1 MVTTIRR
8 GLDIPISGG
17 PAQQLPDAIFYPPRV
32 ALLGADVHGLRP
44 ALKVQEGEQV
54 DAGQALFDDKDRPG
68 VVFTAP
74 CAGTV
79 AEIRRGARRVFE
91 ALILDTAPNGDV
103 LDAPAS
109 GPLFGPERDDEELV
123 RLDGADVRAQL
134 LASGLWTAL
143 RSRPYSQIPAA
154 DATPRSIFVSAI
166 DTHPLAADPAPI
178 IAAHAADFRRGLL
191 VLSRLARVFV
201 ATPAAESARSPAAEA
216 AAGLANVECAAFAG
230 PHPAGLPGT
239 HIHFL
244 DPVSATRSVWHL
256 HYQSCIAIG
265 RLFATGRP
273 WNERIIALAGP
284 GVVTPRLV
292 RTLPGADLSALT
304 AGELQP
310 GRQRIVSGSLL
321 GGRTASGDMGDKGD
335 LAFLGALHLQVSV
348 LPEGDER
355 EFMHYMRVGTTKHSA
370 LRVFASSWLGRR
382 ELPLTTSTQ
391 GSPRAMVPVG
401 GYEKVMPL
409 DILPTQ
415 LLRALIV
422 GDTEMAQKL
431 GCLEL
436 DEEDLALCTYVCP
449 GKYEYG
455 PILRD
460 VLTRIAR
467 EG

>member
-1 MVTTIRR
+1 MSETNQMVTTIRR
-8 GLDIPISGG
+8 GLDIPIAGG
-17 PAQQLPDAIFYPPRV
+17 PAQQLPAALFFPPRV
-32 ALLGADVHGLRP
+32 ALLGADVNGLRP
-44 ALKVQEGEQV
+44 ALAVQEGERVEVGQV
-54 DAGQALFDDKDRPG
+54 LYGDKDRSG

-79 AEIRRGARRVFE
+79 AQIRRGARRVFQ
-91 ALILDTAPNGDV
+91 ALVLETDAAAGDG
-103 LDAPAS
+103 PA
-109 GPLFGPERDDEELV
+109 FGPPRDDTELASLDPAVV
-123 RLDGADVRAQL
+123 RTQI
-134 LASGLWTAL
+134 LASGLWTSL
-143 RSRPYSQIPAA
+143 RTRPYSHIPTA
-154 DATPRSIFVSAI
+154 DATPRSILVTAL
-166 DTHPLAADPAPI
+166 DTHPLAADPAPV

-191 VLSRLARVFV
+191 ALSRLSRIFV
-201 ATPAAESARSPAAEA
+201 ATPAPSAGALSPAAQAAEGLPGVRCEA
-216 AAGLANVECAAFAG
+216 FPG

-244 DPVSATRSVWHL
+244 DPVSATRAVWHL

-265 RLFATGRP
+265 RLFASGRP
-273 WNERIIALAGP
+273 WRERIIALAGP
-284 GVVTPRLV
+284 GVVSPRLL
-292 RTLPGADLSALT
+292 RTLPGADLLALT
-304 AGELQP
+304 ADELRP

-321 GGRTASGDMGDKGD
+321 GGRTASADE
-335 LAFLGALHLQVSV
+335 AFLGSLHLQVSV
-348 LPEGDER
+348 LPEDEER
-355 EFMHYMRVGTTKHSA
+355 EFMHYLRAGVNKHSA
-370 LRVFASSWLGRR
+370 LRVFASSLRGRR
-382 ELPLTTSTQ
+382 PLPLTTTTQ

-401 GYEKVMPL
+401 SYEKIMPL

-422 GDTEMAQKL
+422 GDTEMAQQL

-460 VLTRIAR
+460 VLTRIAK

>member
-1 MVTTIRR
+1 MRETKQMVTTIRR
-8 GLDIPISGG
+8 GLDIPIAGG
-17 PAQQLPDAIFYPPRV
+17 PEQRLPEAAFFPPRV
-32 ALLGADVHGLRP
+32 ALLGADVHRLRP
-44 ALKVQEGEQV
+44 AVAVQEGEEV
-54 DAGQALFDDKDRPG
+54 RAGQVLFADKDRPG

-79 AEIRRGARRVFE
+79 VEVRRGARRVFE
-91 ALILDTAPNGDV
+91 ALVLKTAP
-103 LDAPAS
+103 DAGEEPAS
-109 GPLFGPERDDEELV
+109 GPLRDDGELA
-123 RLDGADVRAQL
+123 RLDAAEVRAQL
-134 LASGLWTAL
+134 LASGLWTIL
-143 RSRPYSQIPAA
+143 RTRPYSLIPAA

-166 DTHPLAADPAPI
+166 DTHPLAADPTPI
-178 IAAHAADFRRGLL
+178 IAAYAADFHRGLL
-191 VLSRLARVFV
+191 ALSRLARVFV
-201 ATPAAESARSPAAEA
+201 AIPATPDGVLSPAAEA
-216 AAGLANVECAAFAG
+216 AEGLADVHCASFAG

-244 DPVSATRSVWHL
+244 DPVGAARSVWHL

-273 WNERIIALAGP
+273 WRERIIALAGP
-284 GVVTPRLV
+284 GVAAPRLV
-292 RTLPGADLSALT
+292 RTLPGADLLALT
-304 AGELQP
+304 AGELRP

-321 GGRTASGDMGDKGD
+321 GGRTASGNT
-335 LAFLGALHLQVSV
+335 AFLGALHLQVSV
-348 LPEGDER
+348 LLEGDER
-355 EFMHYMRVGTTKHSA
+355 EFMHWLRAGIAKHSA
-370 LRVFASSWLGRR
+370 LRVFASAWLRR
-382 ELPLTTSTQ
+382 RPLPLTTTTQ

-401 GYEKVMPL
+401 SYEKVMPL

-422 GDTEMAQKL
+422 GDTEMAEKL

-460 VLTRIAR
+460 VLTRIAK

>member
-1 MVTTIRR
+1 MSAMVTTIRR
-8 GLDIPISGG
+8 GLDIPIAGG
-17 PAQQLPDAIFYPPRV
+17 PTQQLPAAVFFPPRV
-32 ALLGADVHGLRP
+32 ALLGADVNGLRP
-44 ALKVQEGEQV
+44 VLAVHEGERV
-54 DAGQALFDDKDRPG
+54 DAGQVLYGDKERPG

-74 CAGTV
+74 CAGMV
-79 AEIRRGARRVFE
+79 AQIRRGARRVFQ
-91 ALILDTAPNGDV
+91 ALVLETDGTAANGRV
-103 LDAPAS
+103 
-109 GPLFGPERDDEELV
+109 FGPALDDDELG
-123 RLDGADVRAQL
+123 RLAPETVRAQL
-134 LASGLWTAL
+134 LASGLWTSL
-143 RSRPYSQIPAA
+143 RTRPYSHIPAA
-154 DATPRSIFVSAI
+154 DATPRSIFVTAL

-178 IAAHAADFRRGLL
+178 IAAHSADLRRGLL
-191 VLSRLARVFV
+191 ALSRLARVFV
-201 ATPAAESARSPAAEA
+201 AAPAAGIADGAPSPVVEA
-216 AAGLANVECAAFAG
+216 AAGLAGVRCEAFAG

-239 HIHFL
+239 HIHFF
-244 DPVSATRSVWHL
+244 DPVGATRVVWHL

-273 WNERIIALAGP
+273 WRERIISLAGP
-284 GVVTPRLV
+284 GVVSPRLLC
-292 RTLPGADLSALT
+292 TLPGADLLALT
-304 AGELQP
+304 AGELHP

-321 GGRTASGDMGDKGD
+321 GGRTASTDE
-335 LAFLGALHLQVSV
+335 AFLGSLHLQVSV

-355 EFMHYMRVGTTKHSA
+355 EFMHYLRAGVDKHSA
-370 LRVFASSWLGRR
+370 LRVFASSLLGRR
-382 ELPLTTSTQ
+382 PLPLTTTTQ

-401 GYEKVMPL
+401 SYEKVMPL

-436 DEEDLALCTYVCP
+436 DEEDLALCTYACP

-460 VLTRIAR
+460 VLTRIAE